1 VTIGH
6 RLEDEELSDTSL
18 YELYSILGERDTPY
32 LFDQPYKLDT
42 EHDWPTGGGNT
53 VDRKIIGIDRTLYQ
67 QVMDNEFKAS
77 GLEPMHIIN
86 GWVQHEHIERCI
98 IDGDNPIDTY
108 RPGHLRALAREHEFY
123 RFLGGDIPKIEK
135 VFWPALVACYN
146 RPVRKPHPAMWCG
159 PLLDNAGERDEEILA
174 QLQKL
179 GVKDAFKRSKYDA
192 HYGVGPDHCG
202 DCINYRG
209 KGDIEPCKVVNGLVR
224 EDRHCDFY
232 QDQSVVSMAKLDDVD
247 KLSHESASYGRGHD
261 PEYCHTCKYSD
272 QKDKP
277 ACALVMDPI
286 TPNGWCHL
294 WTEEKL

>member
-6 RLEDEELSDTSL
+6 RIEAEELSDTSL

-53 VDRKIIGIDRTLYQ
+53 VDRKIIGIDRTLYS

-77 GLEPMHIIN
+77 GLEPIHIIN
-86 GWVQHEHIERCI
+86 GWLQHEHVELCI
-98 IDGDNPIDTY
+98 IDGDNAIDTY

-123 RFLGGDIPKIEK
+123 RFLGADISKVEK
-135 VFWPALVACYN
+135 VFWPALVACYD
-146 RPVRKPHPAMWCG
+146 RPVRKPNVGMWCG
-159 PLLDNAGERDEEILA
+159 PLLDNAGERDEEILS

-192 HYGVGPDHCG
+192 HYGFGPGHCD
-202 DCINYRG
+202 DCHNFLG
-209 KGDIEPCKVVNGLVR
+209 KGEIEPCRVINGLVR
-224 EDRHCDFY
+224 ASRHCDFY
-232 QDQSVVSMAKLDDVD
+232 QDQSIAAMVKLDDVD
-247 KLSHESASYGRGHD
+247 KLQHHAVSYGRGHD

-272 QKDKP
+272 HAEKP
-277 ACALVMDPI
+277 KCALVVDI
-286 TPNGWCHL
+286 SPNGWCRL
-294 WTEEKL
+294 WTEEEL